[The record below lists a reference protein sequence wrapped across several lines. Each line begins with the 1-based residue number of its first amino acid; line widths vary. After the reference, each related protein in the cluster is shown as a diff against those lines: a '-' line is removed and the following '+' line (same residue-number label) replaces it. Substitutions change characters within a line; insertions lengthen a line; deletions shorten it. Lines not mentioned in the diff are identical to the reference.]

1 MKRRKRSANGNPG
14 TDSTDYNSNFDAIAD
29 LLQLDAESSMDHYSG
44 SGSGVVS
51 GYGFGIVEGS
61 GVEKE
66 FVGFEGSGGNEGSGG
81 YEGSGDLSNTND
93 QHHILQR
100 YITNSLNIFFLNFFL
115 MFVKRGL

>member
-1 MKRRKRSANGNPG
+1 MKRKKRSANGNPG
-14 TDSTDYNSNFDAIAD
+14 TDITDYNSNFDAIAD
-29 LLQLDAESSMDHYSG
+29 LLQLDAESSMDHYSN
-44 SGSGVVS
+44 SGS
-51 GYGFGIVEGS
+51 GFGIVEGS